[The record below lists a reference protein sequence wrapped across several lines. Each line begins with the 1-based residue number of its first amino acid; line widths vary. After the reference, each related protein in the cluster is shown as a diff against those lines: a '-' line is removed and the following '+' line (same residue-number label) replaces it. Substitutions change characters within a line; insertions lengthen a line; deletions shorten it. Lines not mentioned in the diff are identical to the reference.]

1 MKSVIKRNQCIYKM
15 KKIEIELNFIRNNCK
30 ILILIDL
37 FKQAFKKYLS
47 LRWIYS
53 MLKTNKKNKKNVKH

>member
-1 MKSVIKRNQCIYKM
+1 M